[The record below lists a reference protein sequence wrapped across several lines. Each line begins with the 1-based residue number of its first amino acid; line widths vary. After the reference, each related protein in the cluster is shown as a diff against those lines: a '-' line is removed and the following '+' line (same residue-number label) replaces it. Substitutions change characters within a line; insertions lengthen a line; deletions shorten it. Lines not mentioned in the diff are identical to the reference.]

1 MKKDEFSKIIDEI
14 IELKVRIADEF
25 IKDVIEP
32 LADIGDPEKL
42 LGKPYEQWT
51 PQDLQM
57 LGSLYGEEPNPLS
70 NLIFKKE
77 LEKVKQ
83 LEKEVELTP
92 TELFGG

>member
-1 MKKDEFSKIIDEI
+1 MKDEFSKIIDEI

-25 IKDVIEP
+25 IEDVIEP

-42 LGKPYEQWT
+42 IGKPYEQWT

-70 NLIFKKE
+70 DLIFKKE
-77 LEKVKQ
+77 LKKVQ
-83 LEKEVELTP
+83 DMEREVELSP
-92 TELFGG
+92 MELLEE

>member
-1 MKKDEFSKIIDEI
+1 MKEDEFSKIIDEI

-25 IKDVIEP
+25 IEDVIEP
-32 LADIGDPEKL
+32 LADIGNPEKL

-70 NLIFKKE
+70 DLIFKKE
-77 LEKVKQ
+77 YEKVKA
-83 LEKEVELTP
+83 LEKETELTP
-92 TELFGG
+92 TELYGG